1 MTLGPSPLFPDLRR
15 RLTGVPEAMDADDC
29 DLTQLEQTYRN
40 FGQVNAVVS
49 GWRAVYQRELRPL
62 LSATR
67 PSSLLDIGCGGGDV
81 PRQLGRWAAQDGLR
95 LDITAIDADERA
107 IRYASALPQ
116 LVGASPIRFRQA
128 MSHDLVREGRLFDFV
143 ISNHLLHHLRAE
155 ELAALLDDCQRLC
168 LGKVIH
174 SDLERHP
181 LPYAVFS
188 TLTLPLF
195 KDSFIRADG
204 LLSIRRSFTPSE
216 LRRMLPSGWRLRRQF
231 PFRHLLLYQY
241 TRHA

>member
-1 MTLGPSPLFPDLRR
+1 MTLGLPDFFPDLRR

-29 DLTQLEQTYRN
+29 DLTQLERTYQH

-49 GWRAVYQRELRPL
+49 GWRAVYCRELRPL

-67 PSSLLDIGCGGGDV
+67 PSTLLDIGCGGGDV
-81 PRQLGRWAAQDGLR
+81 PRQLMSWAAQDGLR

-107 IRYASALPQ
+107 IRYASALPRP
-116 LVGASPIRFRQA
+116 LGVSPIRFRCD

-143 ISNHLLHHLRAE
+143 ISNHLLHHLSAE

-188 TLTLPLF
+188 ALTLPLF
-195 KDSFIRADG
+195 RGSFIRADG

-231 PFRHLLLYQY
+231 PFRHLLMYQHSP
-241 TRHA
+241 HA